1 MLVTV
6 AKYKQGPEKS
16 SKCDVCF
23 IDPVLSRQFQVMLEL
38 TYTCNGFPRAKFKL
52 CNDQIYVTFI
62 ISIDKK
68 ETNTQRVNFLVSL
81 GTPYPP
87 HLLTSSSDYNYRSA
101 SLSSHRKPSILISR
115 LGPSPPVSY
124 HTIAMPAAVRYRESY
139 VEKDRCVRN
148 STAAPVPG
156 VDVLQGFTLSKT
168 EFEKVFLQAA
178 ETMDDPARLS
188 NVDSDAGHTTTTSR
202 STTSKPST
210 PGRFGRS
217 RAATKNSSAAST
229 PTKATRPQPSHSSG
243 LARRMDSLMSDHNS
257 DVNGSGV
264 GHTNNNYMTTTALSS
279 SDVQATTP
287 SSQAGSTTAAVSRP
301 FRAPPTKAP
310 DPLLEN
316 ADDAADYADV
326 CRKHAASLQRSA
338 PPDYDGAG
346 EFFERACDARATHG
360 LFCTPENADAHVEYA
375 QNLSKRGLTPEAEYH
390 LRTAADIYR
399 MMNARSARKY
409 GDVLLYLAVVV
420 DRQARL
426 AEAENFYRSALAVYR
441 ANKLSDDNVR
451 VAIDSLSNNLRTQG
465 REHEVDSV
473 IRRHFLGACD

>member
-1 MLVTV
+1 
-6 AKYKQGPEKS
+6 
-16 SKCDVCF
+16 
-23 IDPVLSRQFQVMLEL
+23 
-38 TYTCNGFPRAKFKL
+38 
-52 CNDQIYVTFI
+52 
-62 ISIDKK
+62 
-68 ETNTQRVNFLVSL
+68 
-81 GTPYPP
+81 
-87 HLLTSSSDYNYRSA
+87 
-101 SLSSHRKPSILISR
+101 
-115 LGPSPPVSY
+115 
-124 HTIAMPAAVRYRESY
+124 MPAAVRYRESY

-229 PTKATRPQPSHSSG
+229 PTKAARSQPSHSGG
-243 LARRMDSLMSDHNS
+243 LARRMDSLMSDHDGDGN
-257 DVNGSGV
+257 DGRVV
-264 GHTNNNYMTTTALSS
+264 GQGNTNTYVTTTAFTS
-279 SDVQATTP
+279 SDMQATTP
-287 SSQAGSTTAAVSRP
+287 SSQTGSTTAAAGSRP

-451 VAIDSLSNNLRTQG
+451 VAIDSLSNNLRAQG

>member
-1 MLVTV
+1 M
-6 AKYKQGPEKS
+6 
-16 SKCDVCF
+16 
-23 IDPVLSRQFQVMLEL
+23 
-38 TYTCNGFPRAKFKL
+38 
-52 CNDQIYVTFI
+52 
-62 ISIDKK
+62 
-68 ETNTQRVNFLVSL
+68 
-81 GTPYPP
+81 
-87 HLLTSSSDYNYRSA
+87 
-101 SLSSHRKPSILISR
+101 
-115 LGPSPPVSY
+115 
-124 HTIAMPAAVRYRESY
+124 
-139 VEKDRCVRN
+139 RN

-202 STTSKPST
+202 STMSKPST

-217 RAATKNSSAAST
+217 RAAAKNSSAAST
-229 PTKATRPQPSHSSG
+229 PTKAASRSQPLHGGSG
-243 LARRMDSLMSDHNS
+243 LARRMDSSMSDHH
-257 DVNGSGV
+257 NGDLNG
-264 GHTNNNYMTTTALSS
+264 GHHTNNKYMATTALTSS
-279 SDVQATTP
+279 SDVQASTP
-287 SSQAGSTTAAVSRP
+287 SSGPSAAAVSRP

-451 VAIDSLSNNLRTQG
+451 VAIDSLSNNLRAQG